1 MYKLSRSE
9 ASTIFK
15 LHTRMN
21 NLKNNF
27 RNTYNHDNLCSR
39 SKKEEHVEEHLF
51 GK

>member
-27 RNTYNHDNLCSR
+27 RNIYNHDNLCSR
-39 SKKEEHVEEHLF
+39 SKKEEDVEEHLF